1 MIGVRTLLGLLLN
14 CLKEKVETKTCAT
27 VCEVNLNCCLLLSRR
42 DALLVLESFHVWTL
56 AHRAPW
62 SPSVAPP
69 APLVGL
75 VPTLTSPTSP
85 TSPGVGVVRI
95 VRVGL
100 PPLIVHLVV
109 DTHRALPVQRIGCGG
124 GKRFRQHSLPGHLVL
139 QVLSRGWR
147 RNWRLPSHVLPVFVV
162 AHLRL
167 AAAVATAGNVASKR
181 KQLCLERIRR
191 DLVQDSLD
199 HLLDP
204 FLTPP
209 GGGDED
215 GHREGQ
221 GDGHW
226 HREGRVVHLA
236 WCRHVDGHW
245 NRYWRWVGQSLSLSF
260 LVTRVGAAGDALR
273 LHERFAL
280 NTLVLHHWDL
290 RWKNMSFSHHL
301 KRQREK
307 KTICRLICLHTSLT
321 V

>member
-1 MIGVRTLLGLLLN
+1 MQQ
-14 CLKEKVETKTCAT
+14 C
-27 VCEVNLNCCLLLSRR
+27 VNLNCCLLLSRS

-56 AHRAPW
+56 TQRASW

-69 APLVGL
+69 ASLVGL

-85 TSPGVGVVRI
+85 TSPGVGVVRV

-100 PPLIVHLVV
+100 PPLVVHLVV

-124 GKRFRQHSLPGHLVL
+124 GKRFGQDSLPGHLVL
-139 QVLSRGWR
+139 QVLSWGWR
-147 RNWRLPSHVLPVFVV
+147 GKRRLPSHVLPVFVV
-162 AHLRL
+162 AHLGL
-167 AAAVATAGNVASKR
+167 AAAVATTGNVASER
-181 KQLCLERIRR
+181 KQLCLERICR

-209 GGGDED
+209 SGGDED
-215 GHREGQ
+215 GDREGQ

-226 HREGRVVHLA
+226 NREGRVVHLA
-236 WCRHVDGHW
+236 WRRHMDGHW
-245 NRYWRWVGQSLSLSF
+245 NRDWRWVGQTLSLSF
-260 LVTRVGAAGDALR
+260 LVARVGAAGDALR

-280 NTLVLHHWDL
+280 YTLVLHHRDL

-301 KRQREK
+301 KRDV
-307 KTICRLICLHTSLT
+307 TYFTHICRLYVSTPP
-321 V
+321 